1 MKAVTLQTS
10 GENRGH
16 YVPGMIAGGMLYIS
30 GQLSLDPVT
39 RKVAEGGIREHMR
52 QALANLDAVLRAAGV
67 TRRDVVQCRVYIAAS
82 AAGTTRTTNIGTSSA
97 TTSPPA
103 SSYPHRSCIS
113 AVWSRLEPSPSARRK
128 EQNHDPVP
136 LFVS

>member
-10 GENRGH
+10 SENRGH

-67 TRRDVVQCRVYIAAS
+67 TRRDVVQCRVYIA
-82 AAGTTRTTNIGTSSA
+82 GIGGWDDA
-97 TTSPPA
+97 NDEYRNFFGDHKPA
-103 SSYPHRSCIS
+103 RIIVSTQELHFGCLVEIE
-113 AVWSRLEPSPSARRK
+113 AVAECAQKGAES
-128 EQNHDPVP
+128 
-136 LFVS
+136 

>member
-67 TRRDVVQCRVYIAAS
+67 TRRDVVQCRVHIA
-82 AAGTTRTTNIGTSSA
+82 GIGGWDDA
-97 TTSPPA
+97 NDEYRNFFGDHKPA
-103 SSYPHRSCIS
+103 RSIVSTQELHFGCLVEIE
-113 AVWSRLEPSPSARRK
+113 AVAECTQKGEAL
-128 EQNHDPVP
+128 
-136 LFVS
+136 

>member
-52 QALANLDAVLRAAGV
+52 
-67 TRRDVVQCRVYIAAS
+67 
-82 AAGTTRTTNIGTSSA
+82 
-97 TTSPPA
+97 
-103 SSYPHRSCIS
+103 
-113 AVWSRLEPSPSARRK
+113 
-128 EQNHDPVP
+128 
-136 LFVS
+136 